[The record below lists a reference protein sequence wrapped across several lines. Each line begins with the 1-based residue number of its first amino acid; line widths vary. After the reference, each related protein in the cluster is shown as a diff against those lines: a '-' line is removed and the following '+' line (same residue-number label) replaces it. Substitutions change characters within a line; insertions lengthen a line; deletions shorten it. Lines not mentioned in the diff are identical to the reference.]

1 MRDAASGV
9 QRPEKELKAF
19 AKVALQ
25 PGERKTVTLLLNRES
40 LANFD
45 DRSHEWVAEAGTFEV
60 LIGASSRDIR
70 AAATFELTE
79 TALAGVA
86 NERAYWAG
94 RDQRPADPPP
104 DLSSGD
110 ELRCRL
116 YHDRLCNDHCSGS
129 ASARETQ

>member
-1 MRDAASGV
+1 M

-70 AAATFELTE
+70 ARGRFELTK
-79 TALAGVA
+79 TA
-86 NERAYWAG
+86 
-94 RDQRPADPPP
+94 
-104 DLSSGD
+104 
-110 ELRCRL
+110 RL
-116 YHDRLCNDHCSGS
+116 
-129 ASARETQ
+129 